1 MMRPVLE
8 DTAVPRSDVWGGLE
22 IDIAGAV
29 VKGAFGKV
37 AENEKGDAVLDLD
50 ILLSVDAEA

>member
-8 DTAVPRSDVWGGLE
+8 DTAVPRSDIWGGLE
-22 IDIAGAV
+22 VDFAGAV

-37 AENEKGDAVLDLD
+37 TENEKGGAALELDT
-50 ILLSVDAEA
+50 LLSVDAEA